1 MKKVVSILFIGIF
14 GVGLFAQSGDESKF
28 GIKFS
33 GFVKNDFIF
42 DSRQT
47 VSLRRGHF
55 LLWPAAELPDI
66 DDHDINAKA
75 NFNFLAIQTRLK
87 GTITGPDVF
96 GAKTSAVIEGAFFG
110 HSNPDVNGFRL
121 RHAFGKLN
129 WENTELLF
137 GQYWHPMFIA
147 QSFPGVVSFNTGAP
161 FQPFARN
168 PQLRITHKTGKISLM
183 VVAFSQVDFTS
194 PGGSI
199 PLRNSMVPETH
210 FQVSY
215 NSKNSEAGTE
225 ILAGLGAGYKMIVPR
240 LQTDSGYV
248 AHDKFGSIMAQGFLK
263 IRVPKVTIKLEG
275 TYGQNN
281 DDALMLSSWGVTS
294 VDPLTDHREYTPLS
308 SMAFW
313 ADIHTNGV
321 TWQAGL
327 FAGYTKNLGAD
338 EQILPEY
345 KFGARSDIDYIYRVS
360 PRIIY
365 NVGKLRF
372 ALELEY
378 TTAAF
383 GEINVNG
390 TIDDGVPVSNL
401 RTLIGAYYFF

>member
-1 MKKVVSILFIGIF
+1 MKKVVFVLFIGIF
-14 GVGLFAQSGDESKF
+14 GMGLFAQSGESDF

-47 VSLRRGHF
+47 VSAREGHF
-55 LLWPAAELPDI
+55 LLWPAAELPDF
-66 DDHDINAKA
+66 DDKDINAKA

-87 GTITGPDVF
+87 GTISGPDVL

-110 HSNPDVNGFRL
+110 HSNSDVNGFRL

-129 WENTELLF
+129 WKNTELLF
-137 GQYWHPMFIA
+137 GQYWHPMFITGC
-147 QSFPGVVSFNTGAP
+147 FPGVVSFNTGSP

-168 PQLRITHKTGKISLM
+168 PQLRITYKTGDLGLM
-183 VVAFSQVDFTS
+183 VAAISQRDFTS
-194 PGGSI
+194 PGGSSQ
-199 PLRNSMVPETH
+199 LRNSMMPETH
-210 FQVSY
+210 FQVFY
-215 NSKNSEAGTE
+215 NPKNSEAGTE
-225 ILAGLGAGYKMIVPR
+225 FLAGLGAGYKMVVPR

-248 AHDKFGSIMAQGFLK
+248 AHDKFGSIMAQGFIK
-263 IRVPKVTIKLEG
+263 IRIPKVTIKLEG

-281 DDALMLSSWGVTS
+281 YDVLMLSSWGVTS
-294 VDPLTDHREYTPLS
+294 VDTITDHREYTLLS
-308 SMAFW
+308 SMSFW
-313 ADIHTNGV
+313 AEIHTNGK

-327 FAGYTKNLGAD
+327 FAGYTKNLGAK
-338 EQILPEY
+338 EEILPEY
-345 KFGARSDIDYIYRVS
+345 VFGERSDIDYVYRVA

-383 GEINVNG
+383 GGINVNG
-390 TIDDGVPVSNL
+390 TIDDAIPVSNL